1 MCFTQPLRVPGLTC
15 SRLVAKDEESMLT
28 SLART
33 NKKKWQRLLSL
44 SSLIELSN
52 LSNSSTKHRLSETT
66 TKLLLTSLHRWL
78 LLVKPSRMNRARFMS
93 AKTDQTLLLSLET
106 WRTSEY
112 LPDKRCMISL
122 PFLINLFLH
131 LNSLSLVLNFS
142 QPHNSEYAFLS
153 KSNTKVALMATEP
166 MLYWFE

>member
-1 MCFTQPLRVPGLTC
+1 MCFTQPLRVPGLTY

-78 LLVKPSRMNRARFMS
+78 LLVKLSRMNRVRFMS
-93 AKTDQTLLLSLET
+93 ANTDQTLLLSLET
-106 WRTSEY
+106 LRTSEC
-112 LPDKRCMISL
+112 LPSQRCMISL

-142 QPHNSEYAFLS
+142 QPHHSEYAFIS
-153 KSNTKVALMATEP
+153 RSNTKGALMATEH